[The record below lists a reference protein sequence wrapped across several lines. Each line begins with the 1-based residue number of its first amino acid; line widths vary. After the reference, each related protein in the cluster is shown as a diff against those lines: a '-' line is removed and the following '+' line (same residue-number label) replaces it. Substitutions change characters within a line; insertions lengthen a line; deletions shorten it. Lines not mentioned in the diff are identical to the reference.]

1 MVAALAAEATGF
13 TVDATLPTGRRRLR
27 APRTGALTDRADD
40 LSSPSAPLAGSPAA
54 RGADLPLRRRCRLG
68 CGAQWLR
75 NVQAGTAVEVAV
87 TRRRFRPVYRIL
99 EPQEASALLADYERR
114 NRWVTP
120 LVRWLLS
127 RLVGWT
133 YDGSTAAR
141 LRLVSQLP
149 VVGVRPE

>member
-1 MVAALAAEATGF
+1 
-13 TVDATLPTGRRRLR
+13 
-27 APRTGALTDRADD
+27 
-40 LSSPSAPLAGSPAA
+40 
-54 RGADLPLRRRCRLG
+54 
-68 CGAQWLR
+68 
-75 NVQAGTAVEVAV
+75 
-87 TRRRFRPVYRIL
+87 VYRIL